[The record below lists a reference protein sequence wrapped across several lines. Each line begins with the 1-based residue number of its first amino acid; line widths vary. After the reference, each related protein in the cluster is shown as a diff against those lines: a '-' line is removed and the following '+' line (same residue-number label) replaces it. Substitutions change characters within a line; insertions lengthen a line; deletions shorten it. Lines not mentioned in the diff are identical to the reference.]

1 MSFLARFL
9 YLLYT
14 YGMPVLCS
22 ITLLIGLI
30 IMYRKDQLTRILG
43 IWAISHGLGGVLSGM
58 YTLIKSHLSVN
69 NVTTIN
75 TSVTILQMLLAII
88 TVLAIFLYAKYRYNA
103 KGLIAVIL
111 IELISIPLFAVI
123 SEKFLTTDFL
133 EFEKLYRVTYIFNI
147 FKSLVN
153 VAAWLIILY
162 PFYKN
167 RERERDLPKL
177 WIYIAV
183 YVFFLVINNL
193 SNLILAIS
201 GPFDLG
207 AIEVSNF
214 CMVIIADLGMF
225 VSPLTAIY
233 ILRKGKELTQS
244 SKKKGR

>member
-14 YGMPVLCS
+14 YGMPILCS
-22 ITLLIGLI
+22 ITLLIGMI
-30 IMYRKDQLTRILG
+30 IVYRKDYLTRILG
-43 IWAISHGLGGVLSGM
+43 IWAISHGLGGVLSGVF
-58 YTLIKSHLSVN
+58 TLIKSHLSDN
-69 NVTTIN
+69 NAPTIN
-75 TSVTILQMLLAII
+75 TSITILQMLLAII

-111 IELISIPLFAVI
+111 IELISIPLFALI
-123 SEKFLTTDFL
+123 SKKFLTSDYLDF
-133 EFEKLYRVTYIFNI
+133 ETLYRVTYIFNI

-167 RERERDLPKL
+167 RERERNMPKL
-177 WIYIAV
+177 WIFIAV
-183 YVFFLVINNL
+183 YIFFLVINNL
-193 SNLILAIS
+193 SNLILAIA

-225 VSPLTAIY
+225 VTPLTAIY

-244 SKKKGR
+244 SKKRG

>member
-1 MSFLARFL
+1 
-9 YLLYT
+9 
-14 YGMPVLCS
+14 MPILCS
-22 ITLLIGLI
+22 ITMLIGMI
-30 IMYRKDQLTRILG
+30 IMYRKDHLTRILG
-43 IWAISHGLGGVLSGM
+43 IWAIAHGLGGVLSGIF
-58 YTLIKSHLSVN
+58 TLIKSHLSIN
-69 NVTTIN
+69 NAPTIN
-75 TSVTILQMLLAII
+75 TSVTILQMLLAIVS
-88 TVLAIFLYAKYRYNA
+88 VLAIFLYAKYRYNA

-153 VAAWLIILY
+153 IAAWLIIIY

-167 RERERDLPKL
+167 RERERTLPKL

-183 YVFFLVINNL
+183 YIFFLAINNI

-214 CMVIIADLGMF
+214 CMVIVADLGMF
-225 VSPLTAIY
+225 VTPLTAIY

-244 SKKKGR
+244 SKKQSSKKKSSKKRR

>member
-1 MSFLARFL
+1 MSFLARFM

-14 YGMPVLCS
+14 YGMPILCS
-22 ITLLIGLI
+22 ITLLIGMI
-30 IMYRKDQLTRILG
+30 IVYRKDYLTRILG
-43 IWAISHGLGGVLSGM
+43 IWAIAHGLGGVLSGVF
-58 YTLIKSHLSVN
+58 TLIKSHLSVTN
-69 NVTTIN
+69 YPTIN

-88 TVLAIFLYAKYRYNA
+88 TVLALFLYAKFRYNA

-111 IELISIPLFAVI
+111 IELISIPLFAII
-123 SEKFLTTDFL
+123 SKKFLTSDYL
-133 EFEKLYRVTYIFNI
+133 EFETLYRVTYAFNI

-153 VAAWLIILY
+153 IAAWLIILY

-167 RERERDLPKL
+167 KDRERNLPKL

-183 YVFFLVINNL
+183 YIFFLLFNNL
-193 SNLILAIS
+193 SSLIMAIA

-225 VSPLTAIY
+225 VAPLTAIY

-244 SKKKGR
+244 SRKRG